1 MKKRII
7 WIIFVLCAFVIA
19 GYFCKE
25 YALVTDFT
33 NKNISPCIRYPFGTD
48 WMGRNPES
56 LLRPPQRMIRSTR
69 DTSADFMSGPNV
81 PR

>member
-7 WIIFVLCAFVIA
+7 WIIFVLCVFVIA

-48 WMGRNPES
+48 WMGRN
-56 LLRPPQRMIRSTR
+56 LFFRTLRGISISILIGQRLKFRGLFKATI
-69 DTSADFMSGPNV
+69 
-81 PR
+81 